1 MASTDVKT
9 ATTRIVDGR
18 ELPPAGTW
26 KIDPSHSEIQFFVR
40 HMMISKVR
48 GRFREFEGTI
58 YVGERPEDSWVEVVI
73 EAASIDTRD
82 RTRDEHLRSADFLD
96 VEHHPEL
103 RFKSTS
109 VRPGVNDL
117 WDVTGDLTVRG
128 VTRQVVLHVEY
139 EGAMVDPWGNLRA
152 GFLATTEIDRDDFDI
167 TWNQALEAGGLL
179 VGKGVRIE
187 IDVEAIR
194 QADS

>member
-1 MASTDVKT
+1 MDVKT
-9 ATTRIVDGR
+9 AGTRIVEGR
-18 ELPPAGTW
+18 EVPPSGTW

-40 HMMISKVR
+40 HMMIAKVR

-58 YVGERPEDSWVEVVI
+58 HIGERPEDSRVEVVI

-96 VEHHPEL
+96 VERYPEL
-103 RFKSTS
+103 RFVSTS
-109 VRPGVNDL
+109 VRAGDKDR
-117 WDVTGDLTVRG
+117 WQVTGDLTVRG
-128 VTRQVVLHVEY
+128 VTRPVILDVEY
-139 EGAMVDPWGNLRA
+139 DGAMVDPWGNLRA
-152 GFLATTEIDRDDFDI
+152 GFLATTEIDRENFDI
-167 TWNQALEAGGLL
+167 TWNQALEAGGFL

-194 QADS
+194 QAES

>member
-1 MASTDVKT
+1 MDVKT
-9 ATTRIVDGR
+9 AGTRIVEGR
-18 ELPPAGTW
+18 EVPPSGTW

-40 HMMISKVR
+40 HMMIAKVR
-48 GRFREFEGTI
+48 GRFREFEGRI
-58 YVGERPEDSWVEVVI
+58 RIGERPEDSRVEVVI

-96 VEHHPEL
+96 VERYPEL
-103 RFKSTS
+103 RFASTS
-109 VRPGVNDL
+109 VRPGDKDR
-117 WDVTGDLTVRG
+117 WQVTGDLTVRG
-128 VTRQVVLHVEY
+128 VIRPVVLDVEY
-139 EGAMVDPWGNLRA
+139 DGAMVDPWGNLRA
-152 GFLATTEIDRDDFDI
+152 GLLATTEIDRENFDI
-167 TWNQALEAGGLL
+167 TWNQALEAGGFL

>member
-1 MASTDVKT
+1 MDVKT
-9 ATTRIVDGR
+9 AGTRIVDGR
-18 ELPPAGTW
+18 EVPPSGTW

-40 HMMISKVR
+40 HMMIAKVR

-58 YVGERPEDSWVEVVI
+58 HVGERPEDSRVEVVI

-96 VEHHPEL
+96 VERYPEL
-103 RFKSTS
+103 RFASTS
-109 VRPGVNDL
+109 VRPGDKDR
-117 WDVTGDLTVRG
+117 WQVTGDLTVRD
-128 VTRQVVLHVEY
+128 VTRPVVLDVEY
-139 EGAMVDPWGNLRA
+139 DGAMVDPWGNLRA
-152 GFLATTEIDRDDFDI
+152 GFLATTEIDRENFDI
-167 TWNQALEAGGLL
+167 TWNQALEAGGFL

-194 QADS
+194 QAHS

>member
-1 MASTDVKT
+1 MDVKT
-9 ATTRIVDGR
+9 AGTRIVDGR
-18 ELPPAGTW
+18 EVPPSGTW

-40 HMMISKVR
+40 HMMIAKVR

-58 YVGERPEDSWVEVVI
+58 HISERPEDSRVEVVI

-96 VEHHPEL
+96 VERYPEL
-103 RFKSTS
+103 RFASTS
-109 VRPGVNDL
+109 VRPGDKDR
-117 WDVTGDLTVRG
+117 WQVTGDLTVRD
-128 VTRQVVLHVEY
+128 VTRPVVLDVEY
-139 EGAMVDPWGNLRA
+139 DGAMVDPWDNLRA
-152 GFLATTEIDRDDFDI
+152 GFLATTEIDRENFDI
-167 TWNQALEAGGLL
+167 TWNQALEAGGFL

-187 IDVEAIR
+187 IDIEAIR

>member
-1 MASTDVKT
+1 MDVKT
-9 ATTRIVDGR
+9 AGTRIVGGR
-18 ELPPAGTW
+18 EVPPSGTW

-40 HMMISKVR
+40 HMMIAKVR

-58 YVGERPEDSWVEVVI
+58 HIGERPEDSRVEVVI

-96 VEHHPEL
+96 VERYPEL
-103 RFKSTS
+103 RFASTS
-109 VRPGVNDL
+109 VRPGDKDR
-117 WDVTGDLTVRG
+117 WQVTGDLTVRD
-128 VTRQVVLHVEY
+128 VTRPVVLDVEY
-139 EGAMVDPWGNLRA
+139 DGAMVDPWGNLRS
-152 GFLATTEIDRDDFDI
+152 GFLATAEIDRENFDI
-167 TWNQALEAGGLL
+167 TWNQALETGGFL

>member
-1 MASTDVKT
+1 MDVKT
-9 ATTRIVDGR
+9 AGTRIVEGR
-18 ELPPAGTW
+18 EVPPSGTW

-40 HMMISKVR
+40 HMMIAKVR

-58 YVGERPEDSWVEVVI
+58 HIGERPEDSRVEVVI

-96 VEHHPEL
+96 VERYPEL
-103 RFKSTS
+103 RFASTS
-109 VRPGVNDL
+109 VRPGDKDR
-117 WDVTGDLTVRG
+117 WQVTGDLTVRG
-128 VTRQVVLHVEY
+128 VTRPVVLDVEY
-139 EGAMVDPWGNLRA
+139 YGAMVDPWGNLRA
-152 GFLATTEIDRDDFDI
+152 GFLATTEIDRENFDI
-167 TWNQALEAGGLL
+167 TWNQALEAGGFL

>member
-1 MASTDVKT
+1 MDVKT
-9 ATTRIVDGR
+9 AGTWIVDGR
-18 ELPPAGTW
+18 EVPPSGTW

-40 HMMISKVR
+40 HMMIAKVR

-58 YVGERPEDSWVEVVI
+58 HIGERPEDSRVEVVI

-96 VEHHPEL
+96 VERYPEL
-103 RFKSTS
+103 RFASTS
-109 VRPGVNDL
+109 VRAGDKDR
-117 WDVTGDLTVRG
+117 WQVTGDLTARG
-128 VTRQVVLHVEY
+128 VTRPVVLDVEY
-139 EGAMVDPWGNLRA
+139 NGAMVDPWGNLRA
-152 GFLATTEIDRDDFDI
+152 GFLATTEIDRENFDI
-167 TWNQALEAGGLL
+167 TWNQALEAGGFL

-194 QADS
+194 QVDT

>member
-1 MASTDVKT
+1 MDVKP
-9 ATTRIVDGR
+9 ASTRIVDGR
-18 ELPPAGTW
+18 EVPPAGTW

-48 GRFREFEGTI
+48 GRFRDFEGTI
-58 YVGERPEDSWVEVVI
+58 EIGERPEDSRVEVVI

-96 VEHHPEL
+96 VERYPEV
-103 RFKSTS
+103 RFTSAS
-109 VRPGVNDL
+109 VRLGEKDR
-117 WDVTGDLTVRG
+117 WEVTGDLKVRD
-128 VTRQVVLHVEY
+128 VTRQVVLHVEFC
-139 EGAMVDPWGNLRA
+139 GATVDPWGNLRA
-152 GFLATTEIDRDDFDI
+152 GFLADAEIDREDFDI
-167 TWNQALEAGGLL
+167 TWNQALEAGGFL

-194 QADS
+194 HADA